1 MIPFTELQQMRNV
14 MAAELE
20 ETQPWM
26 MGYGALSGK
35 IELIDEMMEDNY
47 AHERLAQTLTR
58 KIALMEEIRG
68 VELGILKYKKKV
80 KKLKTYLKYKRDA
93 LDALEVGLK
102 DRDSLL

>member
-1 MIPFTELQQMRNV
+1 MSEC
-14 MAAELE
+14 
-20 ETQPWM
+20 
-26 MGYGALSGK
+26 GALSGK

-47 AHERLAQTLTR
+47 TQERLARTLTR

-93 LDALEVGLK
+93 LDALEEGLK